1 MTFHV
6 GLSCVLWCLLVVG
19 DDARASSN
27 DQDKPTARPVF
38 SSRPFMVAWNAP
50 TQDCPT
56 RFDIPFDLRL
66 FDLNASPNL
75 GFTRQNLTIF
85 YKERL
90 GFYPSITERN
100 VSINGGVPQ
109 NASLRA
115 HLDEMPKGINKYIP
129 EADKEKDG
137 LSVIDWEEWRP
148 IWIRNWQAK
157 DIYRQVS
164 RQLVNSR
171 HPNWTSEDQVRQ
183 AQYEF
188 ENAAREF
195 MAETLRYGK
204 NFRPRQLWGY
214 YLFPDCYNHDYQTNW
229 DSYTGKCPD
238 VEISR
243 NDKLWWLWEE
253 STALFPS
260 IYLDPMLT
268 SSSNGRKFV
277 HHRVK
282 EAMRIAYKHHR
293 DYSVPVFVYTRPTYM
308 KRLDFLSQEDL
319 ISTIGE
325 SAAQGVAGVI
335 FWGEAEYTKNKETC
349 QKIKSYVDE
358 DLGRYIVNVTTAAS
372 HCSQALCDGNGR
384 CLRKENITD
393 AFLHLNPASFRI
405 VTASTPTSNAS
416 VPIWAE
422 GRLSPGDVALLK
434 TQFRCQCYI
443 GWHGGSCSLQ
453 NSTYKIAGAAELFY
467 GRVWL
472 WLLLASVL
480 MLL

>member
-1 MTFHV
+1 MTPRV
-6 GLSCVLWCLLVVG
+6 GLSCVLWCLLAIG
-19 DDARASSN
+19 DDAQASSK

-50 TQDCPT
+50 TQDCPS
-56 RFDIPFDLRL
+56 RFDMPFDLRL
-66 FDLNASPNL
+66 FDLNASPNF

-90 GFYPSITERN
+90 GLYPYINERN

-109 NASLRA
+109 NASLLA
-115 HLDEMPKGINKYIP
+115 HLEEMPKGINKYIP

-148 IWIRNWQAK
+148 IWIRNWQTK

-171 HPNWTSEDQVRQ
+171 HANWANEDQVRQ

-188 ENAAREF
+188 ETAAQEF

-204 NFRPRQLWGY
+204 SFRPRQLWGY
-214 YLFPDCYNHDYQTNW
+214 YLFPDCYNHDYLTNR

-238 VEISR
+238 VEMTR
-243 NDKLWWLWEE
+243 NDKLRWLWEE

-260 IYLDPMLT
+260 IYLDPVLN
-268 SSSNGRKFV
+268 SSANGRKFV

-293 DYSVPVFVYTRPTYM
+293 DYSVPVFVYTRPTYTR
-308 KRLDFLSQEDL
+308 RLDLLSQEDL

-335 FWGEAEYTKNKETC
+335 FWGDAEYTKNKETC

-358 DLGRYIVNVTTAAS
+358 ELGRYIVNVTTAAS
-372 HCSQALCDGNGR
+372 HCSQALCGGNGR
-384 CLRKENITD
+384 CLRKENVTD
-393 AFLHLNPASFRI
+393 AFLHLNPANFRI
-405 VTASTPTSNAS
+405 VTAKSPASNAS

-422 GRLSPGDVALLK
+422 GQLSAGDVALLR

-467 GRVWL
+467 SRVWL
-472 WLLLASVL
+472 WLLMASLL